1 MSRREY
7 LRRMR
12 RRRSTQKKKNVVWI
26 SLVAVLVV
34 VLAVSGFVVY
44 SRIKDN
50 QSGET
55 NEASAGSPPA
65 VASEPV
71 V

>member
-7 LRRMR
+7 LRRKR
-12 RRRSTQKKKNVVWI
+12 RRRSTQKNVVCI

-50 QSGET
+50 QR
-55 NEASAGSPPA
+55 
-65 VASEPV
+65 SEERRV
-71 V
+71 GKECRL

>member
-65 VASEPV
+65 AAS
-71 V
+71 